1 MARLPFARL
10 LSLAVRQLMR
20 DARAGELRVLFF
32 ALLVA
37 VAASTAIGYF
47 GARLNGA
54 MLLRATEFLGA
65 DLILEGSSP
74 ARAEQVEEGKRLQL
88 KHAQIVVFSSVI
100 ATDAGIQ
107 LSSIKAVDD
116 AYPLRG
122 ELKSAADLYQPEQAG
137 SGPQPGEAWVEA
149 RLLPAVDLKVGDDL
163 DVGSKTLK
171 LTRVLTYEPDRAGNF
186 YSLTPRVMI
195 NLQDLAATGVV
206 QPGSRVTYRE
216 MWSGPPEALAAYRK
230 AIEPGLEP
238 GLEPHQEIKDARDGS
253 QQIGG
258 ALGKAERYLNMASL
272 VAVLLAGVAVA
283 LSASRFAA
291 RRFDASALLRCLGL
305 SRGEA
310 MTLFGLQL
318 AIIGLLASLS
328 GALLGWLAQLG
339 LFALLQN
346 LLPATVPPGG
356 VLPALAGMGTGLV
369 ALAGFALPPLA
380 ALGRVPPLR
389 VLRRDMLPIPASS
402 WLVYG
407 AALLA
412 LGLIMWRLSL
422 DLVLTF
428 ALLGGGIVAALL
440 LGSLLLLALNSLRRL
455 LSGASLPWRL
465 GLGQLL
471 RYPLAAAGQSLAF
484 GLILLSMGLIALLR
498 GELLDTWQNQLPKDA
513 PNYFVLNV
521 LPADKENFAQTLSKL
536 STHAAPLY
544 PVVPGRLTSINGE
557 PVSNFVTKDSR
568 GENAT
573 RRDLSLTWA
582 AELPEGNTLTT
593 GNWWKAL
600 PDSGQSDAM
609 PGVSIEAKLA
619 DSLKIK
625 LGDRLSFI
633 VGGLTREA
641 VVTSLRDVNWD
652 TFQPNFF
659 MIFQPGTLADLPT
672 TYLTSFYLPPGQD
685 KQIVELS
692 RAYPS
697 ISILGVEALLAQ
709 VRSILD
715 QVTLAVQ
722 FVLLFVLAA
731 GIAVLFSG
739 LQATLDERIRQ
750 GALLRALGAERAL
763 LIKSRR
769 IEFGLLGAASGVL
782 AALGCELVS
791 FVLYRYAFSLEWQP
805 HPWLLLLPV
814 IGALLVGGAGVFGTR
829 RALNVSPLTVLRE
842 G

>member
-10 LSLAVRQLMR
+10 LSLAARQLLR

-32 ALLVA
+32 ALVVA

-47 GARLNGA
+47 GSRLNSA

-65 DLILEGSSP
+65 DLILSGSTP
-74 ARAEQVEEGKRLQL
+74 AKPEQIEAGKALRLD
-88 KHAQIVVFSSVI
+88 HSQIVIFSSVV
-100 ATDAGIQ
+100 ATDNGIQ
-107 LSSIKAVDD
+107 LASVKAVDA

-122 ELKSAADLYQPEQAG
+122 ELKSADAPYQPET
-137 SGPQPGEAWVEA
+137 SGGEPGPGEAWAEA
-149 RLLPAVDLKVGDDL
+149 RVLVALNLKVGDSI
-163 DVGSKTLK
+163 DVGSTSLK
-171 LTRVLTYEPDRAGNF
+171 LTRVLTYESDRAGNF

-195 NLQDLAATGVV
+195 NMADLEATKVV
-206 QPGSRVTYRE
+206 QPGSRVSFRDLWRGT
-216 MWSGPPEALAAYRK
+216 PQDLAAYRK
-230 AIEPGLEP
+230 AIEPALAAN
-238 GLEPHQEIKDARDGS
+238 QKIDDARDGN

-283 LSASRFAA
+283 LSAARFAV

-305 SRGEA
+305 SRNEA
-310 MTLFGLQL
+310 LVLFSLQL
-318 AIIGLLASLS
+318 AMLGIAASVT
-328 GALLGWLAQLG
+328 GALLGWFAQLG
-339 LFALLQN
+339 LFYLLEN
-346 LLPATVPPGG
+346 LLPAAVPPGG
-356 VLPALAGMGTGLV
+356 WLPAVAGIGTGLV

-422 DLVLTF
+422 DLILTF
-428 ALLGGGIVAALL
+428 ALLGGGLVAALI
-440 LGSLLLLALNSLRRL
+440 LGGILLLALQSLRRL
-455 LSGASLPWRL
+455 LAGASLPWRL

-471 RYPLAAAGQSLAF
+471 RHPMAAAGQSLAF

-513 PNYFVLNV
+513 PNYFALNI
-521 LPADKENFAQTLSKL
+521 LPAERDNFGERMSRL

-544 PVVPGRLTSINGE
+544 PMIPGRLMSINGE
-557 PVSNFVTKDSR
+557 PVTKFVTKDSR

-573 RRDLSLTWA
+573 QRDLNLTWA
-582 AELPEGNTLTT
+582 ANLPEGNTITE
-593 GNWWKAL
+593 GQWWNDQQA
-600 PDSGQSDAM
+600 PAEGI
-609 PGVSIEAKLA
+609 PGVSVETKLA
-619 DSLKIK
+619 KSLEIK
-625 LGDRLSFI
+625 LGDTLSFVI
-633 VGGLTREA
+633 GGATHE
-641 VVTSLRDVNWD
+641 VKVTSLRDINWD

-659 MIFQPGTLADLPT
+659 MIFQPGTLKDVPT
-672 TYLTSFYLPPGQD
+672 TYLTSFYLAPGNDQ
-685 KQIVELS
+685 QIVELS
-692 RAYPS
+692 RAFPAVT
-697 ISILGVEALLAQ
+697 ILQVEALLEQ
-709 VRSILD
+709 LRSILD

-722 FVLLFVLAA
+722 YVLLFVLAA
-731 GIAVLFSG
+731 GLAVLFSG

-750 GALLRALGAERAL
+750 GALLRALGANRAL
-763 LIKSRR
+763 LTRARR
-769 IEFGLLGAASGVL
+769 IEFGLLGAVSGVL

-791 FVLYRYAFSLEWQP
+791 FVLYRYAFSLQWYP
-805 HPWLLLLPV
+805 HPWLLLLPL
-814 IGALLVGGAGVFGTR
+814 IGALLVGAAGVFGTR
-829 RALNVSPLTVLRE
+829 RALNASPLTVLRE

>member
-1 MARLPFARL
+1 MVRLPFLRL
-10 LSLAVRQLMR
+10 LNLATRQLLR

-65 DLILEGSSP
+65 DLVVEGSSP
-74 ARAEQVEEGKRLQL
+74 AKPEQIQAGEAL
-88 KHAQIVVFSSVI
+88 KLDHAQIVVFSTVI

-107 LSSIKAVDD
+107 LSSIKAVDG

-122 ELKSAADLYQPEQAG
+122 ELKSAADLYQPEEV
-137 SGPQPGEAWVEA
+137 SRGPAPGEAWAES
-149 RLLPAVDLKVGDDL
+149 RLFPAVDLKVGDDI

-195 NLQDLAATGVV
+195 NMADLQATGVV
-206 QPGSRVTYRE
+206 QPGSRVSYRE
-216 MWSGPPEALAAYRK
+216 MWSGPPQALAAYRK
-230 AIEPGLEP
+230 AIEPGLA
-238 GLEPHQEIKDARDGS
+238 PHQEIKDARDGS

-283 LSASRFAA
+283 LSAARFAV
-291 RRFDASALLRCLGL
+291 RRFDASALMRCLGL
-305 SRGEA
+305 SRNEA
-310 MTLFGLQL
+310 LILFSLQL
-318 AIIGLLASLS
+318 AMLGLLAALS
-328 GALLGWLAQLG
+328 GALLGWLAQLALFG
-339 LFALLQN
+339 LLHD
-346 LLPATVPPGG
+346 LLPATVPAGG
-356 VLPALAGMGTGLV
+356 VMPALAGIGTGLV

-428 ALLGGGIVAALL
+428 ALLGGGVIAAVV
-440 LGSLLLLALNSLRRL
+440 LGGLLLLTLKSLRRL
-455 LSGASLPWRL
+455 LAGASLPWRL

-521 LPADKENFAQTLSKL
+521 LPDQKDAFSQQISKL
-536 STHAAPLY
+536 SPHAAPLY
-544 PVVPGRLTSINGE
+544 PVVPGRLMNIDDE
-557 PVSNFVTKDSR
+557 PVNNFVTKDSR

-573 RRDLSLTWA
+573 RRDLNLTWA
-582 AELPEGNTLTT
+582 ATMPEGNTLTA
-593 GNWWKAL
+593 GNWWPANGET
-600 PDSGQSDAM
+600 SAT
-609 PGVSIEAKLA
+609 PGVSVETKLA
-619 DSLKIK
+619 ESLQIK
-625 LGDRLSFI
+625 LGDRLKFM
-633 VGGLTREA
+633 VGGLSRDA

-659 MIFQPGTLADLPT
+659 IIFQPGTLQDLPT
-672 TYLTSFYLPPGQD
+672 TYMTSFYLPAGND

-692 RAYPS
+692 RTFPA

-750 GALLRALGAERAL
+750 GALVRALGAERAL
-763 LIKSRR
+763 LIKARR
-769 IEFGLLGAASGVL
+769 IEFGLLGAVSGLL
-782 AALGCELVS
+782 AALGCELVT
-791 FVLYRYAFSLEWQP
+791 FALYRYAFDLEWAP
-805 HPWLLLLPV
+805 HAWLLLLPV

-829 RALNVSPLTVLRE
+829 RALNVSPLTVLRD

>member
-1 MARLPFARL
+1 MVRLPFLRL
-10 LSLAVRQLMR
+10 LNLATRQLLR

-65 DLILEGSSP
+65 DLVVEGSSP
-74 ARAEQVEEGKRLQL
+74 AKPEQIQAGEAL
-88 KHAQIVVFSSVI
+88 KLDHAQIVVFSTVI

-107 LSSIKAVDD
+107 LSSIKAVDG

-122 ELKSAADLYQPEQAG
+122 ELKSAADLYQPEEV
-137 SGPQPGEAWVEA
+137 SRGPAPGEAWAES
-149 RLLPAVDLKVGDDL
+149 RLFPAVDLKVGDDI

-195 NLQDLAATGVV
+195 NMADLQATGVV
-206 QPGSRVTYRE
+206 QPGSRVSYRE
-216 MWSGPPEALAAYRK
+216 MWSGPPQALAAYRK
-230 AIEPGLEP
+230 AIEPGLA
-238 GLEPHQEIKDARDGS
+238 PHQEIKDARDGS

-283 LSASRFAA
+283 LSAARFAV
-291 RRFDASALLRCLGL
+291 RRFDASALMRCLGL
-305 SRGEA
+305 SRNEA
-310 MTLFGLQL
+310 LILFSLQL
-318 AIIGLLASLS
+318 AMLGLLAALS
-328 GALLGWLAQLG
+328 GALLGWLAQLALFG
-339 LFALLQN
+339 LLHD
-346 LLPATVPPGG
+346 LLPATVPAGG
-356 VLPALAGMGTGLV
+356 VMPALAGIGTGLV

-428 ALLGGGIVAALL
+428 ALLGGGVIAAVV
-440 LGSLLLLALNSLRRL
+440 LGGLLLLTLKSLRRL
-455 LSGASLPWRL
+455 LAGASLPWRL

-521 LPADKENFAQTLSKL
+521 LPDQKDAFSQQISKL
-536 STHAAPLY
+536 SPHAAPLY
-544 PVVPGRLTSINGE
+544 PVVPGRLMNINDE
-557 PVSNFVTKDSR
+557 PVNNFVTKDSR

-573 RRDLSLTWA
+573 RRDLNLTWA
-582 AELPEGNTLTT
+582 ATMPEGNTLTA
-593 GNWWKAL
+593 GNWWPANGET
-600 PDSGQSDAM
+600 SAT
-609 PGVSIEAKLA
+609 PGVSVETKLA
-619 DSLKIK
+619 ESLQIK
-625 LGDRLSFI
+625 LGDRLNFM
-633 VGGLTREA
+633 VGGLSRDA

-659 MIFQPGTLADLPT
+659 IIFQPGTLQDLPT
-672 TYLTSFYLPPGQD
+672 TYMTSFYLPAGND

-692 RAYPS
+692 RTFPA

-750 GALLRALGAERAL
+750 GALVRALGAERAL
-763 LIKSRR
+763 LIKARR
-769 IEFGLLGAASGVL
+769 IEFGLLGAVSGLL
-782 AALGCELVS
+782 AALGCELVT
-791 FVLYRYAFSLEWQP
+791 FALYRYAFDLEWAP
-805 HPWLLLLPV
+805 HAWLLLLPV

-829 RALNVSPLTVLRE
+829 RALNVSPLTVLRD

>member
-1 MARLPFARL
+1 MVRLPFLRL
-10 LSLAVRQLMR
+10 LTLATRQLLR

-65 DLILEGSSP
+65 DLVVEGSSP
-74 ARAEQVEEGKRLQL
+74 AKPEQIQAGEAL
-88 KHAQIVVFSSVI
+88 KLDHAQIVVFSTVI

-107 LSSIKAVDD
+107 LSSIKAVDT

-122 ELKSAADLYQPEQAG
+122 ELKSAANLYQPEEV
-137 SGPQPGEAWVEA
+137 SRGPKPGEAWAES
-149 RLLPAVDLKVGDDL
+149 RLFPAVDLKVGDNI

-195 NLQDLAATGVV
+195 NLADLQATGVV
-206 QPGSRVTYRE
+206 QPGSRVSYRE

-230 AIEPGLEP
+230 AIEP

-283 LSASRFAA
+283 LSAARFAV
-291 RRFDASALLRCLGL
+291 RRFDASALMRCLGL
-305 SRGEA
+305 SRSEA
-310 MTLFGLQL
+310 LVLFSLQL
-318 AIIGLLASLS
+318 AMLGLLASLS
-328 GALLGWLAQLG
+328 GALLGWLAQLALFG
-339 LFALLQN
+339 LLHD

-356 VLPALAGMGTGLV
+356 VLPALAGIGTGLV

-428 ALLGGGIVAALL
+428 ALLGGGVIAALV
-440 LGSLLLLALNSLRRL
+440 LGGLLLLTLKSLRRL
-455 LSGASLPWRL
+455 LAGASLPWRL

-521 LPADKENFAQTLSKL
+521 LPDQKDAFAQQISKL
-536 STHAAPLY
+536 SPHAAPLY
-544 PVVPGRLTSINGE
+544 PVVPGRLMNINDE
-557 PVSNFVTKDSR
+557 PVNNFVTKDSR

-573 RRDLSLTWA
+573 RRDLNLTWA
-582 AELPEGNTLTT
+582 ANLPEGNTLTA
-593 GNWWKAL
+593 GNWWPAN
-600 PDSGQSDAM
+600 GQTSAV
-609 PGVSIEAKLA
+609 PGVSIETKLA
-619 DSLKIK
+619 ESLQIK
-625 LGDRLSFI
+625 LGDKLSFT
-633 VGGLTREA
+633 VGGLSRDA

-659 MIFQPGTLADLPT
+659 IIFQPGTLQDLPT
-672 TYLTSFYLPPGQD
+672 TYMTSFYLPAGND

-692 RAYPS
+692 RTFPA
-697 ISILGVEALLAQ
+697 ISLLGVEALLAQ

-731 GIAVLFSG
+731 GVAVLFSG

-750 GALLRALGAERAL
+750 GALVRALGAERAL
-763 LIKSRR
+763 LIKARR
-769 IEFGLLGAASGVL
+769 IEFGLLGAVSGLL
-782 AALGCELVS
+782 AALGCELVT
-791 FVLYRYAFSLEWQP
+791 FVLYRYAFSLQWAP

-829 RALNVSPLTVLRE
+829 RALNVSPLTVLRD